1 MAVTPERR
9 LKKVV
14 IDIMRNPLFADMSG
28 IMMLGKKSVVDD
40 IPTACTDGRDELYGR
55 AFIDSLSDKELAF
68 VVLHEAMHKAL
79 RQLTMWHKLFKED
92 AMLCNMAADYVVNLM
107 LVKRDPNGTVL
118 SMPMR
123 DGKPMGLLDR
133 KYDGMNTKQVFDLL
147 KEDKKNGSGVF
158 APGAGDGT
166 DGKLDDHNWE
176 GAQELSQEEKNKLAK
191 EIDQALRQ
199 GQMAAQKMHGKG
211 AGNMDRE
218 LTDLLDPKI
227 DWRELLREFISS
239 TCAARDTASWR
250 RPNRRF
256 VSMDTYLPSLI
267 GERVNCVAIGC
278 DTSGS
283 ISVADHARNLT
294 ETDSMLSSVHPEKLH
309 LIYWDH
315 SVAGHEEYDDSN
327 RDSFRTST
335 KPRGGGGTDP
345 TCMMRHLKENNI
357 KPDCIIMFTD
367 GEIGDWGNEWDAPIL
382 WCIVNKYR
390 GKSIMAPVGK
400 TIHVE
405 D

>member
-1 MAVTPERR
+1 MAATPERR
-9 LKKVV
+9 LKKVA

-28 IMMLGKKSVVDD
+28 IMMLGKKSVVDNV
-40 IPTACTDGRDELYGR
+40 PTACTDGRDEMYGR
-55 AFIDSLSDKELAF
+55 AFIESLSDKELAF
-68 VVLHEAMHKAL
+68 VVLHESMHKAL
-79 RQLTMWHKLFKED
+79 RQLTMWAKLFKED
-92 AMLCNMAADYVVNLM
+92 AQLCNMAADYVVNLM
-107 LVKRDPNGTVL
+107 LVKRDPNSTVL
-118 SMPMR
+118 AMPMR
-123 DGKPMGLLDR
+123 DGKPMGLLDY

-147 KEDKKNGSGVF
+147 KEDKKNGKLGASGSGT
-158 APGAGDGT
+158 GAG
-166 DGKLDDHNWE
+166 LDEHDWE
-176 GAQELSQEEKNKLAK
+176 GAQELSQEAKDQLAK

-218 LTDLLDPKI
+218 LADLLEPKI

-283 ISVADHARNLT
+283 ISTAEHARNLT
-294 ETDSMLSSVHPEKLH
+294 ETDELLSTVHPEKLH

-315 SVAGHEEYDDSN
+315 VVAGHEVYEDSN

-345 TCMMRHLKENNI
+345 TAMMRYLKAEGI

-367 GEIGDWGNEWDAPIL
+367 GEIGDWGSEWEAPIL

-390 GKSIMAPVGK
+390 GKSIVAPCGK

>member
-1 MAVTPERR
+1 MAVSPERR

-28 IMMLGKKSVVDD
+28 IMMLGKKSVVDG

-55 AFIDSLSDKELAF
+55 AFIESLSDKELAF
-68 VVLHEAMHKAL
+68 VVLHEGMHKAL
-79 RQLTMWHKLFKED
+79 RQLTVWTKLFKED
-92 AMLCNMAADYVVNLM
+92 AQLCNMAADYVVNLM
-107 LVKRDPNGTVL
+107 LVKRDPNSTVL
-118 SMPMR
+118 AMPMR

-133 KYDGMNTKQVFDLL
+133 KYEGMNTKQVFDLL
-147 KEDKKNGSGVF
+147 KQDKK
-158 APGAGDGT
+158 DGT
-166 DGKLDDHNWE
+166 GPFEGGDPADGFDEHDWA
-176 GAQELSQEEKNKLAK
+176 GAEELSPEEKERLAK
-191 EIDQALRQ
+191 DIDQAIRQ

-218 LTDLLDPKI
+218 LADLLDPKI

-239 TCAARDTASWR
+239 TCAARDQSSWR
-250 RPNRRF
+250 KPNRRF
-256 VSMDTYLPSLI
+256 LSMDTYLPTLI
-267 GERVNCVAIGC
+267 GERVNSVVIGC

-283 ISVADHARNLT
+283 ISMAEHARNLT
-294 ETDSMLSSVHPEKLH
+294 ETDELLSTVHPEKLH

-315 SVAGHEEYDDSN
+315 VVAGHEEYDDTN
-327 RDSFRTST
+327 RDTFRTST

-345 TCMMRHLKENNI
+345 TSMMRYLKRENI

-367 GEIGDWGNEWDAPIL
+367 GEIGNWGDEWDAPIL

-390 GKSIMAPVGK
+390 GRSIMAPIGK